1 MLMRLQN
8 ALGRDDLIEQMV
20 LLWGQSTPDWE
31 SATSVKS
38 VNLIVGYD
46 SSPKSHTA
54 LDISLL
60 IAHQTRIATKTHVTV
75 QAVYVL
81 EDNQTSHLLDV
92 LPQKEVVN
100 SGFSHRFSLDL
111 PAISTSNRI
120 YQRVLN
126 KTYKFASAERILW
139 QARCLAEEWQSYFKA
154 HLRFGCLADE
164 LKKVV
169 ASEAASLL
177 FLGCNSPQHPIIQKL
192 KYSCPCPVL
201 GIPHCIDNE

>member
-8 ALGRDDLIEQMV
+8 ALGRDDLIDQMV
-20 LLWGQSTPDWE
+20 LLWGQITPNLE

-60 IAHQTRIATKTHVTV
+60 IAHQTRIATKAHVTV

-81 EDNQTSHLLDV
+81 EDNQTSYLLDV
-92 LPQKEVVN
+92 LPQKEVVS
-100 SGFSHRFSLDL
+100 SGFTNQISLNS

-120 YQRVLN
+120 YTRILN
-126 KTYKFASAERILW
+126 QTNKFASAERILW

-169 ASEAASLL
+169 TTEAASLL
-177 FLGCNSPQHPIIQKL
+177 FLGCNSPHHPIIQKL

-201 GIPHCIDNE
+201 GIPHCLYDN